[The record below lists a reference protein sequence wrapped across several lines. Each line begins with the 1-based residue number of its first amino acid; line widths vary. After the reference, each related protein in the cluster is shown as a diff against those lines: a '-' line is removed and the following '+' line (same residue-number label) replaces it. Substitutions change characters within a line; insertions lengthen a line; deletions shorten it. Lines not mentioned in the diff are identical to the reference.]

1 MEGGRRGR
9 AVTRLWR
16 KVAPAL
22 LVLAVLGAGAGPAL
36 LQSAGMRVEARPSPE
51 EAPSSSPEETRAPE
65 VEVRAPAAVLMDAH
79 SGQILYAKSPD
90 QPRAPASV
98 TKVMTLTLALEA
110 IREGKMRL
118 DDRVTVSRQA
128 ARWGNVG
135 TTAFLEEG
143 EEVKVEDLL
152 YAVAVASA
160 NDATIALAERI
171 AGSEAQFVALMNRRA
186 RELGMHH
193 THWAN
198 PHGYPGPGAHYTSA
212 RDLAVLSRYL
222 VREFP
227 EALRYT
233 STWEYWLRKGT
244 KRETWLTNF
253 NRGLI
258 EYPGMDGLKT
268 GWTEEAG
275 FCLAATARQG
285 KRRLIAVVLG
295 SATPKERNEDIYRL
309 LDWGFS
315 AFENASF
322 GERGKP
328 VGEVRVVEGEEE
340 KVEIR
345 PEDDLVLTVP
355 RGEAGQV
362 RLELSLPPAVE
373 APVGKGEELGRARLM
388 RGEKVG
394 REVRLLAAREIPRA
408 GLFSFSLRLWR
419 RMFGLYP
426 APALRRL
433 GGVPEAFAGS
443 G

>member
-1 MEGGRRGR
+1 M
-9 AVTRLWR
+9 
-16 KVAPAL
+16 
-22 LVLAVLGAGAGPAL
+22 AGPAASAARWYRKAAL
-36 LQSAGMRVEARPSPE
+36 LLSLALFLSFGLFGGVEKSPVLRAQSSPGEEPSAG
-51 EAPSSSPEETRAPE
+51 

-79 SGQILYAKSPD
+79 SGQILYAKNPD

-98 TKVMTLTLALEA
+98 TKVMTLTLAMEA
-110 IREGKMRL
+110 LREGKLRL
-118 DDRVTVSRQA
+118 DDRVTVSRRA

-143 EEVKVEDLL
+143 EEMKVEDLI

-160 NDATIALAERI
+160 NDAAVALAERI

-186 RELGMHH
+186 RELGMSR
-193 THWAN
+193 TRWAN
-198 PHGYPGPGAHYTSA
+198 PHGYPGPGQHYTSA
-212 RDLAVLSRYL
+212 RDLALLSRYL

-233 STWEYWLRKGT
+233 STWEHWLRRGT
-244 KRETWLTNF
+244 RRETWLTNF

-268 GWTEEAG
+268 GWTDEAG

-285 KRRLIAVVLG
+285 KRRLIAVVMG
-295 SATPKERNEDIYRL
+295 SPTPKERNEDVYRL

-328 VGEVRVVEGEEE
+328 VGKVGVREGREEE
-340 KVEIR
+340 VEVR

-373 APVGKGEELGRARLM
+373 APVGEGKKLGRARLVQGG
-388 RGEKVG
+388 RVR
-394 REVRLLAAREIPRA
+394 REVRLLAARSVPRA
-408 GLFSFSLRLWR
+408 DIWSFSLRLWR
-419 RMFGLYP
+419 RMLGLSDP
-426 APALRRL
+426 APRSLR
-433 GGVPEAFAGS
+433 VPSSAFGAPPFPGQ
-443 G
+443 GRAVP